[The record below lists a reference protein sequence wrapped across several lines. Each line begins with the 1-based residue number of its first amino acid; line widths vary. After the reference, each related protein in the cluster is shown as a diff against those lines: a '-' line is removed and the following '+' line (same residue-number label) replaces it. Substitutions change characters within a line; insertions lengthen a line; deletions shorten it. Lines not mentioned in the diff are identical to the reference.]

1 MVCVRTAWGDES
13 ICVSTNM
20 NMFSWRLSL
29 YRCVLCLSV
38 CSRES
43 MRHICV
49 FFKVRASVYVCVCVW
64 VCVHM
69 CKQLASLPVVLCKQK
84 WRYSG
89 WGYEV
94 GGGVWRGWMRLLVPT
109 VKNTPSRTIAAAAA
123 ANAANARAPQ
133 HTLHQP
139 PISGLIWVAA

>member
-1 MVCVRTAWGDES
+1 MWAPFLTHSIPLTHQQTGQAQAKSHGVCVCVRREGDES

-49 FFKVRASVYVCVCVW
+49 FLSMCKCVHVCVYVCVCLRLS
-64 VCVHM
+64 VCAHV
-69 CKQLASLPVVLCKQK
+69 
-84 WRYSG
+84 
-89 WGYEV
+89 
-94 GGGVWRGWMRLLVPT
+94 
-109 VKNTPSRTIAAAAA
+109 
-123 ANAANARAPQ
+123 
-133 HTLHQP
+133 
-139 PISGLIWVAA
+139 